1 MSALLIENRE
11 FFARGSAAVLRGV
24 LFGGAWASIMRS
36 KSARV
41 RSARVHFSGRLQQ
54 NPRGSREHLV
64 KPSPGHD
71 EKNADTARHQTAGQQ
86 AGGASRA
93 HAASTVSS
101 AGSIAAADPMTEAA
115 RTDFSMT
122 IHMVVAVYEHRVV

>member
-1 MSALLIENRE
+1 MENRE
-11 FFARGSAAVLRGV
+11 FVARGSAAVLPLSCSCV
-24 LFGGAWASIMRS
+24 AWALRTGS
-36 KSARV
+36 KSARSWPGSV
-41 RSARVHFSGRLQQ
+41 RKLGRLPQSPQ
-54 NPRGSREHLV
+54 DARERGV
-64 KPSPGHD
+64 KHFAGHD
-71 EKNADTARHQTAGQQ
+71 EKNADTARHQIADQQ

-122 IHMVVAVYEHRVV
+122 MHMVVAVYEHRVV

>member
-1 MSALLIENRE
+1 MQI
-11 FFARGSAAVLRGV
+11 
-24 LFGGAWASIMRS
+24 
-36 KSARV
+36 
-41 RSARVHFSGRLQQ
+41 SGRLQQ
-54 NPRGSREHLV
+54 NLRGSREHLA

-86 AGGASRA
+86 AGGALRA

-122 IHMVVAVYEHRVV
+122 MHMVVAVYEHRAV